1 MLPLS
6 RIASKT
12 YERSLEVRLLHYKTH
27 ILRAKH
33 SRRKNAPVRKTCA
46 FYVVQYHQ
54 AMLMNIIAWGSQV
67 TESLFWLSDLRPPSP
82 QKKWQ
87 YAHWMLMCA
96 WPTFTWSFRT
106 NYSLGKITCTLTAN
120 WRKVTYKLLEP
131 RAELDCNIWIFGDK
145 IERCDCH
152 DYLSTSRSSSHS
164 TLISCC
170 TWCRLLFSVSLIHFC
185 NFIYFVLV

>member
-1 MLPLS
+1 MTGWARPS
-6 RIASKT
+6 
-12 YERSLEVRLLHYKTH
+12 
-27 ILRAKH
+27 KH
-33 SRRKNAPVRKTCA
+33 SR
-46 FYVVQYHQ
+46 
-54 AMLMNIIAWGSQV
+54 V
-67 TESLFWLSDLRPPSP
+67 TQSSSICIYFNGWYFTGPRSACHSAESLFWLSDLRPPSP

-152 DYLSTSRSSSHS
+152 DYLSTFRSSSHS

-170 TWCRLLFSVSLIHFC
+170 TWCRLLFSVSLIHFR